1 MKSIFAW
8 EIYEGE
14 IILNEKKLDKFY
26 ENCKRID
33 GFHNVKLEMDNNR
46 LTDII
51 VDEYDEFDGK
61 SFAVEM
67 AKVIK
72 EGIIAFYF
80 MGQES
85 NGYEVSHMS
94 VVPMYMDWSVDDEEE
109 ITIEEEV

>member
-61 SFAVEM
+61 SFAVEL
-67 AKVIK
+67 AK
-72 EGIIAFYF
+72 IINNGEIGLYF
-80 MGQES
+80 SE
-85 NGYEVSHMS
+85 NGYSVSSMQ
-94 VVPMYMDWSVDDEEE
+94 VTPLFMNWVEDEENIIYLDSE
-109 ITIEEEV
+109 